1 MTEPELPQFDAGR
14 CDGCGACVS
23 ICPTDCLE
31 MLGSI
36 VWMPRPAD
44 CVSCAA
50 CVLVCGPE
58 ALEVGTIAGR

>member
-1 MTEPELPQFDAGR
+1 MTEPNLQLDASR
-14 CDGCGACVS
+14 CDGCGACVA

-31 MLGSI
+31 MLGRI

-58 ALEVGTIAGR
+58 ALSLGTTAGR